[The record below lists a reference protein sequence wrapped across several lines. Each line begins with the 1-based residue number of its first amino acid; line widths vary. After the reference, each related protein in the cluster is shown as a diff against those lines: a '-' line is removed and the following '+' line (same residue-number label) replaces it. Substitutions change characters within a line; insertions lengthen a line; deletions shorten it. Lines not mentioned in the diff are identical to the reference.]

1 MIIVKVMKLNKH
13 GIMQEYNMKLRSTR
27 ENALE
32 VEKLADIAESCYIEQ
47 EEKWR

>member
-1 MIIVKVMKLNKH
+1 
-13 GIMQEYNMKLRSTR
+13 MQEYNMKLRSTR
-27 ENALE
+27 ENTLE

>member
-1 MIIVKVMKLNKH
+1 MIIVKVMKLSKN

-32 VEKLADIAESCYIEQ
+32 IEKLADIAEDCYVDQ
-47 EEKWR
+47 LDSWK